1 MVGMTIHEKPC
12 FAIYEKTTEN
22 HPLDV
27 AKNQV
32 ETCFSSYAVAQNPV
46 EEEQM
51 NITHKLKSLFTLN
64 TNKVTKDE
72 WIGRLTNLDLLKS
85 PAKTVEYS

>member
-1 MVGMTIHEKPC
+1 MEK
-12 FAIYEKTTEN
+12 EK
-22 HPLDV
+22 
-27 AKNQV
+27 
-32 ETCFSSYAVAQNPV
+32 
-46 EEEQM
+46 M
-51 NITHKLKSLFTLN
+51 NITRKRKSLFTLN